1 MSFLTIGHR
10 GVMGVE
16 PENTLRSFLHA
27 ERAGMDAIELDL
39 HLSKDG
45 ALAVMH
51 DADVDRT
58 TDGSGPIAEKTL
70 SELRELDA
78 GQGERV
84 PVFEEVLDAVRSP
97 VQAEIKDVAAAR
109 ALAEVIQRRGLVD
122 RVEVSSFHD
131 EAVAEIAQLVP
142 GVRTVLIASRW
153 RSDVVER
160 AKTVGAA
167 TLALNIRRLTLE
179 VVEQAHAEGLKVI
192 GWVVNTQDHLRLVRA
207 LRLDG
212 ATTDYPDIRRAAAS
226 PLDHRPGRTGL
237 RRCRIDH
244 RPGPVGDPTG
254 RTRSLISSSNARS
267 SRCGIPMR
275 GSPYGNGLSFP
286 VRR

>member
-1 MSFLTIGHR
+1 MTFLTIGHR

-16 PENTLRSFLHA
+16 PENTLRSFVHA

-51 DADVDRT
+51 DAEVDRT
-58 TDGSGPIAEKTL
+58 TDGTGLIADKTL
-70 SELRELDA
+70 AELRELDA

-109 ALAEVIQRRGLVD
+109 ALAEVMRRRDLVD
-122 RVEVSSFHD
+122 RVEVLSFHD

-142 GVRTVLIASRW
+142 GVRTALVASRW
-153 RSDVVER
+153 KSDVVDR
-160 AKTVGAA
+160 AEAVGAA
-167 TLALNIRRLTLE
+167 TLVLNIRRLTLE

-192 GWVVNTQDHLRLVRA
+192 GWVVNTQDHLRLARG
-207 LRLDG
+207 LGLDG
-212 ATTDYPDIRRAAAS
+212 ATTDFPEIRRA
-226 PLDHRPGRTGL
+226 GRFT
-237 RRCRIDH
+237 
-244 RPGPVGDPTG
+244 
-254 RTRSLISSSNARS
+254 A
-267 SRCGIPMR
+267 
-275 GSPYGNGLSFP
+275 
-286 VRR
+286 